1 MPANTFSLVWPIAV
15 TLIIIAGLIVCIA
28 ALATFIT
35 AVARTRQIIRASGGQ
50 TPLGSEDVTLPEHLY
65 RTYAARA
72 GYWDGVETGSTETV
86 TRDGIHYRPVP

>member
-35 AVARTRQIIRASGGQ
+35 AVARTRQIIRASTGQ
-50 TPLGSEDVTLPEHLY
+50 ASLGSEDGILPEHLY

-72 GYWDGVETGSTETV
+72 GYWAGVETGSIETD